1 MNPDL
6 EQGMH
11 DGLFFVFRWSVE
23 SVFEKNLLS
32 NLQILLSLIEHY
44 SPDGKILLLL
54 PKIVSVNV
62 VEIQR
67 KGGLIESRVK
77 PIILLK

>member
-11 DGLFFVFRWSVE
+11 DDLFFRWSVE